1 MRTVIGNYSC
11 WVKLL
16 DADIYNEVLTDTE
29 VTLVSDD
36 SLEFLVTLTT
46 KFGIQLIMFAKSK
59 PCDI

>member
-16 DADIYNEVLTDTE
+16 DADIYTE
-29 VTLVSDD
+29 LVSDD

-46 KFGIQLIMFAKSK
+46 KFGIQNLLIMFAKSK